1 MAFTLTASSD
11 APLIGIIK
19 NTIDG
24 ITSIN
29 IGDILVD
36 TPTVDSLIKDNFPV
50 IGNLELENVDPQ
62 LFATNVQI
70 VDRPR
75 IKSSLLVGQTSVKVL
90 IQQIQLLDNAKVDLQ
105 LLKQVSR
112 VLVHQAKTQA
122 ALIREK
128 FLKDNA
134 KVSKAVS
141 LAFILISKH
150 SAESASKISSE
161 ELLFRR
167 IKYPTSPIKF
177 ETILSKKLTRT
188 PFVLDTNVIS
198 EPSTKPMLVKSANI
212 RISSETPTVDFE
224 KRLNNIINFNH
235 FLFFTRRMQ
244 LDDSIVNFVHKI
256 QLIRKPPEEKSFVD
270 FLHTTL
276 LGPVAITKLKG
287 SSELFKSL
295 RRGRTGD
302 IASTFKIGEIELKK
316 RFVGGKFSTTSI
328 NTLFVKGL
336 PITNK
341 VQALKEIAKELATVK
356 ESGLTTEAKND
367 IFKRVHKI
375 SYRVIDPGQAEQINY
390 STKYPSAYALS
401 ANRHNLHFGVYNISL
416 QTEQVNNSWYAD
428 GVLTHNE
435 VSALRKRDDLP
446 FDSTLPYDGRYIS
459 TYRQLMNP
467 NYINAG
473 GPALYTWPDGQTTSQ
488 QSRNAIDWR
497 KDQSTDYV
505 MTYNT
510 GTRTNPVYPDDAS
523 VPEYMTLYYGSPG
536 NVTGYQVTSRTF
548 SRIRFADPPFDPITL
563 EVSRTSPI
571 FATFDREW
579 TKAVVRSFLVPG
591 IFIPSVINIDKEVR
605 KNFHSGGNESI
616 FKIGEHDIRKKF
628 TSVRSSTSRVN
639 TVLTRGVPFVSALKT
654 DKDIRKRF
662 VGVKTSL
669 IFMKSADLDN
679 FTKRFAGNKLSTAKT
694 VSVTTR
700 GLPLFDRFQAISEET
715 QKRFISDRLSTLNL
729 SSGKGEN
736 IEKTFRSQRESSSS
750 LVTALT
756 PGRFNKSK
764 IMSGNELF
772 KRFISGRPDGTSV
785 AYMKS
790 LKPFITFLEVSNSSF
805 EVIQEFARGFIH
817 REKINTGSVPFKTFR
832 RPASESGMATRQDEV
847 FFRQDIKF
855 KELQVAVRTLQT
867 VIAQAAAQ
875 ANKIDVTPIPF
886 KKYIMDKSQGF
897 QVMTDPGSPATNVA
911 GSFVDKPTVVIDDY
925 LFRDTHH
932 EGRHLSAGTTY
943 GYGTFRS
950 YWDALTSTA
959 GHRPTI
965 YSTSSRALQM
975 NYHPFGAITNYNG
988 NYIGGNTNSIQYTN
1002 DIMDEMQVI
1011 LTHLQGHVMVFPH
1024 NKEYYLYNN
1033 ELYDPSNYSNSQ
1045 VGNIYPS
1052 VVAVQD
1058 ASGFTKYKLLYTLRF
1073 TDLVN
1078 NAMEKKFVNTI
1089 TTLYGTVQQPNPM
1102 YYMYQMPFYISKV
1115 DIGDNEVTHKVAR
1128 FNQVNNHGTASQ
1140 GYYTLPM
1147 RTNTTSS
1154 SPYHSTSRT
1163 WSVSDIGW
1171 GRTNNIGTKWFST
1184 DSVLK
1189 VKTLLGHGKLTNKSD
1204 SIKGGYKGRYGV
1216 TDGYSSSTKSL
1227 TTANQALIQIRGMR
1241 SEEQGAALGNPAIFG
1256 VNSDYF
1262 QNSPPAIYLKNGVIQ
1277 QANSSNAYIDFFTSQ
1292 NTSSPWS
1299 ESGTGNLNDIG
1310 TWTNTST
1317 NSGWSH
1323 NGIEA
1328 INQGDITAVNFGSSQ
1343 PIATYTSYLSFIKV
1357 ADPNH
1362 ANYGKLV
1369 KWEPSFASGMR
1380 TYIPPYTIPAV
1391 PPTFADVS
1399 GGHSRLNIASVFELV
1414 PHKRIHNLVKMAV
1427 KNVVAFNPAEAS
1439 RIGIN
1444 GLDIFRTSFLQALA
1458 SNTKTVDEQNKMP
1471 KKGLQSTTGVSSLFV
1486 KGVAFEITNKIIS
1499 ETLEKI
1505 YRKNSLSRVLVYDER
1520 YNTTFRAKKE
1530 SITQLLS
1537 ATAPGRNIAQQILL
1551 NKEIAKVYR
1560 KQDGPVSNIA
1570 NLTDNE
1576 IKTFRANKKSTLGI
1590 ITEIIRGNNY
1600 ASNSKLESDDIKRTV
1615 KDLFTG
1621 VYLTHELDSVTRSL
1635 KRNLETPVAVLDD
1648 GVAYNQN
1655 YCFGHFKESYVGEER
1670 LFT

>member
-1 MAFTLTASSD
+1 MAFTLKASSD
-11 APLIGIIK
+11 APLIGVIK
-19 NTIDG
+19 NTVDG
-24 ITSIN
+24 IATVNIDSIA
-29 IGDILVD
+29 ID
-36 TPTVDSLIKDNFPV
+36 TPSVDSLIKDNFPV

-62 LFATNVQI
+62 LLATNVQ
-70 VDRPR
+70 VVNRPR
-75 IKSSLLVGQTSVKVL
+75 VQSSILTGPITVNAL

-112 VLVHQAKTQA
+112 VLVYQAKTQA
-122 ALIREK
+122 AIIREK
-128 FLKDNA
+128 FLQDNI
-134 KVSKAVS
+134 KLSKAVL
-141 LAFILISKH
+141 LAFKLIAKN

-177 ETILSKKLTRT
+177 ETILSKKLTRA
-188 PFVLDTNVIS
+188 PFVLDTKILS
-198 EPSTKPMLVKSANI
+198 ETSTKPMLVKSANI

-224 KRLNNIINFNH
+224 KRLNNIVNFNH

-244 LDDSIVNFVHKI
+244 LEDSIVNFVHKI
-256 QLIRKPPEEKSFVD
+256 QMIRKPPTEKSFVN
-270 FLHTTL
+270 FLHTIL
-276 LGPVAITKLKG
+276 LGPIAITKLKG

-302 IASTFKIGEIELKK
+302 IASIFKIGEIDLKK
-316 RFVGGKFSTTSI
+316 RFAGGKLSTTSI

-336 PITNK
+336 PITSK

-375 SYRVIDPGQAEQINY
+375 SYRVIDAGQSEQITY
-390 STKYPSAYALS
+390 ETKYPSAYALS
-401 ANRHNLHFGVYNISL
+401 ANRHSLYFGVYNISL

-459 TYRQLMNP
+459 TYRQLINP

-473 GPALYTWPDGQTTSQ
+473 GPALYTWPDGLTTSQ
-488 QSRNAIDWR
+488 QSRNAIDWI
-497 KDQSTDYV
+497 KDESTDYV

-510 GTRTNPVYPDDAS
+510 GAKTNPVYPDDAS
-523 VPEYMTLYYGSPG
+523 VPEYMTFYYGSPG
-536 NVTGYQVTSRTF
+536 NVIGYQATSRTF

-563 EVSRTSPI
+563 EVSRVPPI
-571 FATFDREW
+571 SATFDREW

-639 TVLTRGVPFVSALKT
+639 TVLTRGVPFVSVLKT

-662 VGVKTSL
+662 IGVKTSL
-669 IFMKSADLDN
+669 IFMKSGDLDN
-679 FTKRFAGNKLSTAKT
+679 FTKSFVANKLSTAKT
-694 VSVTTR
+694 TSVTTR
-700 GLPLFDRFQAISEET
+700 GLPLFDKFQTISEEA
-715 QKRFISDRLSTLNL
+715 QKRFVAGRLSTLKL

-736 IEKTFRSQRESSSS
+736 IEKTFRSTRESSSS
-750 LVTALT
+750 LVSVLT

-764 IMSGNELF
+764 LMSGSELF
-772 KRFISGRPDGTSV
+772 KRVISTVPDGTSV

-790 LKPFITFLEVSNSSF
+790 LKPFITFLEASNSSF

-817 REKINTGSVPFKTFR
+817 REKINTDTITFKTFR
-832 RPASESGMATRQDEV
+832 RPVPESGITARQDEV
-847 FFRQDIKF
+847 FFRQDIKL
-855 KELQVAVRTLQT
+855 KELQVAIRTLQA
-867 VIAQAAAQ
+867 VIAQAPAQ

-886 KKYIMDKSQGF
+886 KKYIMDKSKAF
-897 QVMTDPGSPATNVA
+897 QIMTDPGSPATNVA

-932 EGRHLSAGTTY
+932 EGRHLSTGTTY
-943 GYGTFRS
+943 GYGTFRN

-988 NYIGGNTNSIQYTN
+988 NYIGGTTNSIPLPFN

-1011 LTHLQGHVMVFPH
+1011 LTHLQGHVMVFPAT
-1024 NKEYYLYNN
+1024 KEYYLYNN
-1033 ELYDPSNYSNSQ
+1033 ELYDPSNTNNSQ

-1058 ASGFTKYKLLYTLRF
+1058 ASGFTKYKLLYTLRY

-1078 NAMEKKFVNTI
+1078 NAMERKFVDTLTTI
-1089 TTLYGTVQQPNPM
+1089 YGTFPQANPM

-1140 GYYTLPM
+1140 GYYTLPSQ
-1147 RTNTTSS
+1147 TSS
-1154 SPYHSTSRT
+1154 TLTSPYYSTRIS
-1163 WSVSDIGW
+1163 WNVSDLGW
-1171 GRTNNIGTKWFST
+1171 NRTNNIGTNWLAI

-1204 SIKGGYKGRYGV
+1204 SIKGGYDYTV
-1216 TDGYSSSTKSL
+1216 ADFQSLSTKSL

-1241 SEEQGAALGNPAIFG
+1241 SEAQGASLSNPAIFG

-1323 NGIEA
+1323 DGVEA
-1328 INQGDITAVNFGSSQ
+1328 FNQGDVTGVSFGSSQ

-1362 ANYGKLV
+1362 ANYEKLV

-1391 PPTFADVS
+1391 PPTFVDAS

-1439 RIGIN
+1439 RVGIN
-1444 GLDIFRTSFLQALA
+1444 SLDIFRTSFLQALA
-1458 SNTKTVDEQNKMP
+1458 SNTKTVDEENKLP
-1471 KKGLQSTTGVSSLFV
+1471 RKRLQSTTGVSSLFV

-1499 ETLEKI
+1499 EILEKI

-1530 SITQLLS
+1530 SIAQLLS
-1537 ATAPGRNIAQQILL
+1537 TAAPGRNIAQQILL
-1551 NKEIAKVYR
+1551 NTEIAKVYR
-1560 KQDGPVSNIA
+1560 KQNGPVSNKV
-1570 NLTDNE
+1570 NLRDHH
-1576 IKTFRANKKSTLGI
+1576 IKTFRSSKNSTLGI
-1590 ITEIIRGNNY
+1590 ITEIVRGNNY
-1600 ASNSKLESDDIKRTV
+1600 TSNLKVESDDIKRTV

-1621 VYLTHELDSVTRSL
+1621 VYLTHELDSVIKSL